1 MEDAGTGRV
10 VYSAQSPQQ
19 AAAMTA
25 IPRERNDAKVLGL
38 SALGGA
44 LEFYDFVVF
53 VFFTKTLGTLFFP
66 SDIPAWLA
74 QLQVYGIF
82 AAGYLVR
89 PLGGV
94 VMAHFGDRIGRKRM
108 FSLSIFLMALPTLLI
123 GVLPVHA
130 QVGALAPVLLLGLRM
145 LQGLAIGGEM
155 PGAWVFVAEH
165 APASRM
171 GFAVGSLSAGIN
183 VGTLMGSLMA
193 SWVVHAFAPADVLA
207 WGWRIA
213 FVVGGV
219 FGFVSV
225 WLRRWLEETP
235 VFTRIRQQ
243 QALSAELPIKHLLK
257 GHAGGVAVSM
267 LATWVLTAGIVVVIL
282 MTPTLIQSSF
292 GIPEAVA
299 ARGNVMAATCLVIG
313 CLWTGWLSD
322 RIGRAPALLVASLS
336 LLAAVYALYFDLA
349 AGGAHFLPLY
359 ALAGFTAGVAGVV
372 PAVMVASFPP
382 AVRYTGLALSYNLA
396 YAMAGAITP
405 PLIGYL
411 AARVGPL
418 SPAHYVAVVAVINVG
433 TALYLWKRP
442 AVA

>member
-1 MEDAGTGRV
+1 
-10 VYSAQSPQQ
+10 
-19 AAAMTA
+19 MTA
-25 IPRERNDAKVLGL
+25 ISRERNDAKVLGL

-53 VFFTKTLGTLFFP
+53 VFFTKTLGALFFP
-66 SDIPAWLA
+66 ADIPAWLA

-123 GVLPVHA
+123 GLLPVYA
-130 QVGALAPVLLLGLRM
+130 QIGALAPVLLLGLRM

-243 QALSAELPIKHLLK
+243 QALSAELPIKRVLK

-267 LATWVLTAGIVVVIL
+267 LATWALTAGIVVVIL

-322 RIGRAPALLVASLS
+322 RIGRAPALLVASLC

-372 PAVMVASFPP
+372 PTVMVASFPP

-396 YAMAGAITP
+396 YAIAGAITP
-405 PLIGYL
+405 PLIAYL

-418 SPAHYVAVVAVINVG
+418 SPAHYVALVAVVNVG

>member
-1 MEDAGTGRV
+1 MSTV
-10 VYSAQSPQQ
+10 
-19 AAAMTA
+19 A
-25 IPRERNDAKVLGL
+25 IARNDAKVLGL

-53 VFFTKTLGTLFFP
+53 VFFTRTLGELFFP
-66 SDIPAWLA
+66 AHIPAWLA
-74 QLQVYGIF
+74 QLQIYAIF

-94 VMAHFGDRIGRKRM
+94 LMAHFGDRTGRKRM

-123 GVLPVHA
+123 GLLPTYA
-130 QVGALAPVLLLGLRM
+130 QLGAAAPLLLLALRM

-165 APASRM
+165 APRSGV

-193 SWVVHAFAPADVLA
+193 SWVVHHFAPAEVLA
-207 WGWRIA
+207 YGWRLA

-225 WLRRWLEETP
+225 WLRRWLAETP
-235 VFTRIRQQ
+235 VFARLRAQR
-243 QALSAELPIKHLLK
+243 ALAGEWPIKRVLK
-257 GHAGGVAVSM
+257 GYGGGVVVSM
-267 LATWVLTAGIVVVIL
+267 LVTWVLTAGIVVVIL
-282 MTPTLIQSSF
+282 MTPTLIQSAF
-292 GIPEAVA
+292 GVPEALA
-299 ARGNVMAATCLVIG
+299 ARGNVIAACCLVAG
-313 CLWTGWLSD
+313 CLWTGFLSD
-322 RIGRAPALLVASLS
+322 RIGRAPALLVAALC
-336 LLAAVYALYFDLA
+336 LLVAVYALYLDLA
-349 AGGAHFLPLY
+349 AGGRHFLPLY

-396 YAMAGAITP
+396 YAIAGAVTP

-411 AARVGPL
+411 TARVGHL
-418 SPAHYVAVVAVINVG
+418 APAHYVGLVALVNVAV
-433 TALYLWKRP
+433 ALYLWRRP
-442 AVA
+442 AVE